1 MLKQVIIGTE
11 YKKIK
16 YHGEIKHII
25 FKCNTCGKKFSKMES
40 YCRKQIK
47 IHKSACCFCCPDCR
61 NRYFQKNLPIGHK
74 TVRKKKVKKS
84 KPSAIR
90 DWLGNIFSEE

>member
-16 YHGEIKHII
+16 YHGEIKHVI

-61 NRYFQKNLPIGHK
+61 NRYFQKHLPIGQK
-74 TVRKKKVKKS
+74 KVIKKKKTKPKS
-84 KPSAIR
+84 SPIKGWFAK
-90 DWLGNIFSEE
+90 IFSEE